1 MKRLAIAAA
10 IGSLLACGGCGGSSP
25 TAPATPAN
33 IAGSYLSTITAS
45 STCSANLPPTAW
57 VLELF
62 TSITQTGAAVQVQ
75 LTAHLPGAPSVTVSG
90 TVSGQTV
97 NFPSFSLS
105 ETMGGGATLVASGN
119 ANVAADGSIAGTL
132 SGTYQTPSGSSCNAA
147 NHQLKMVKLC
157 EKQVSNGVALVPCGS
172 VQGI

>member
-10 IGSLLACGGCGGSSP
+10 IGSLMACGGCGGGSSP

-33 IAGSYLSTITAS
+33 IAGPYGATITAS
-45 STCSANLPPTAW
+45 STCSANLPAAAW
-57 VLELF
+57 VLGF
-62 TSITQTGAAVQVQ
+62 FATITQTGAAAQVQ
-75 LTAHLPGAPSVTVSG
+75 LVAHVAGAPSATVSA

-105 ETMGGGATLVASGN
+105 EAMGAGAALVASGN
-119 ANVAADGSIAGTL
+119 ANVAADGSITGTL
-132 SGTYQTPSGSSCNAA
+132 SGTYQTPSGSSCNSA

-157 EKQVSNGVALVPCGS
+157 EQKIDQGVVLVPC
-172 VQGI
+172 VGI